1 MSDDAALSPDMG
13 SGVSRMTWNP
23 ELVARL
29 EAERAQPPPRR
40 PRDTPDDI
48 AKRRQLAEEIAT
60 YSYRKKA

>member
-1 MSDDAALSPDMG
+1 
-13 SGVSRMTWNP
+13 MTWNP

-29 EAERAQPPPRR
+29 EAERAQLPARCS
-40 PRDTPDDI
+40 RDTPEEI